1 MTSDDAQIL
10 ASAEIDADALANPVS
25 DDPAQAVV
33 WTNAAGGVSVCRPA
47 PGVSIDAGFLARCPA
62 DALVVDETS
71 LPTDADGFFEAWRL
85 RDGQVVV
92 DLVAAQAIQQERIN
106 TAALRVARDRADRA
120 AIGLSD
126 DTARTDFLAGIA
138 AQRAAVSTART
149 LADLRASAGTYKA
162 TQEAS

>member
-1 MTSDDAQIL
+1 MARGRRSGPPPCGET
-10 ASAEIDADALANPVS
+10 
-25 DDPAQAVV
+25 
-33 WTNAAGGVSVCRPA
+33 GGLH
-47 PGVSIDAGFLARCPA
+47 GCPA

-71 LPTDADGFFEAWRL
+71 LPADADGFFEAWRL

-92 DLVAAQAIQQERIN
+92 DLAAAQAIQQERIN

-120 AIGLSD
+120 ATGLSD

-149 LADLRASAGTYKA
+149 LADLRTTIETEDMTGAR
-162 TQEAS
+162 